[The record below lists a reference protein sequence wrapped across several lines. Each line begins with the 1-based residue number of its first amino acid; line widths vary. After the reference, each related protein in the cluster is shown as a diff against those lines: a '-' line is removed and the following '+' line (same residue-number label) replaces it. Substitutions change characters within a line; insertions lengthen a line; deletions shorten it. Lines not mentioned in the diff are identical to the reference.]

1 MRRPFKPRPRRNTYS
16 NPAYGFLIE
25 NATILLLFTSLGTLL
40 ALLPTFY
47 EKIGNSITIGSFE
60 FNGIILLFLTGI
72 LFYFW
77 IILIFLILLE
87 AANSKHRL
95 TILGLSF
102 TLFIFLY
109 GVISSVFNI
118 IKKYV
123 IGDFVQWYVFLFF
136 YIPMAVIILY
146 GLYIL
151 ATSHKNNNHIP
162 RIKSQIIPLF
172 LVALVLIGCFAFWLG
187 VSWIYDTDLN
197 THHTALMNNFEQNVS
212 IISES
217 NYYSQNIPNSVGLG
231 LSLSNLDGL
240 QPHDL
245 NDYTCHWTTNYG
257 YFVSWIPEENRAIY
271 LSNNTAIPGNKSFGK
286 IFWAYPT
293 GDIGK
298 TKNNVTIVL
307 TIENTS
313 HTYQNNQTLQLVWY
327 QKDIAQ
333 VRIQDE
339 NITSLVYHTPN
350 PTCNSLSNNKNFRD
364 NIPMIIIGW
373 KNGSNFTAILIENV
387 SYTEYNSTLKFL
399 KEEDGRNTSMNVY
412 KLNKNTRQIFEGF
425 SSFDSNYIKS
435 ILPH

>member
-1 MRRPFKPRPRRNTYS
+1 MRRLFKQRPRKKTYS
-16 NPAYGFLIE
+16 NPVYGFLIE

-47 EKIGNSITIGSFE
+47 EKIGNSVTIGSFE
-60 FNGIILLFLTGI
+60 FNGIILIFLTGI

-87 AANSKHRL
+87 AANSRHKL

-118 IKKYV
+118 IKQYA

-136 YIPMAVIILY
+136 YIPMGVIILY

-151 ATSHKNNNHIP
+151 VTSPKNNNNGS
-162 RIKSQIIPLF
+162 RIKSQMMSLV

-187 VSWIYDTDLN
+187 VSWVYDTNKN
-197 THHTALMNNFEQNVS
+197 TRHTFLMSNFEQNVN
-212 IISES
+212 IVSES
-217 NYYSQNIPNSVGLG
+217 DFYTPNIPNSVGLG
-231 LSLSNLDGL
+231 LSLSNLSGL
-240 QPHDL
+240 VPDDL

-257 YFVSWIPEENRAIY
+257 YFILWIPEESRAIY
-271 LSNNTAIPGNKSFGK
+271 LSNNTAISGNKSFGK

-307 TIENTS
+307 TIENSS
-313 HTYQNNQTLQLVWY
+313 HTYQNNQTLTLKWY
-327 QKDIAQ
+327 QVDTTQ
-333 VRIQDE
+333 VVTSPS
-339 NITSLVYHTPN
+339 NTSLQIYRDPN
-350 PTCNSLSNNKNFRD
+350 PTCHILLNNEKSEE
-364 NIPMIIIGW
+364 NIPIITIGW
-373 KNGSNFTAILIENV
+373 KNGNNFTAIMIENT
-387 SYTEYNSTLKFL
+387 SYAQLNSTLQIL
-399 KEEDGRNTSMNVY
+399 RSETDGNLSMKIYN
-412 KLNKNTRQIFEGF
+412 LNKNKKSLFEGVTLF
-425 SSFDSNYIKS
+425 NTPK
-435 ILPH
+435 